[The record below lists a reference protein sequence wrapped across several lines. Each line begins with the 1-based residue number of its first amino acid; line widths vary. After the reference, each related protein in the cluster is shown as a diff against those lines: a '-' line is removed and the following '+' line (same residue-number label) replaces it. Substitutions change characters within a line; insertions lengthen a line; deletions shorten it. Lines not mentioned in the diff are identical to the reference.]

1 MTPPNVVSSSLM
13 TSLLSNAVGN
23 RVISQGVRRVSQPLF
38 LYRLFNQLLDPSV
51 DKLKPQIPASPS
63 KPLLSGLLPAV
74 TPLSR
79 LLLDEELA
87 IFIRYLQDTD
97 ELSVLQCLLDLS
109 EVRDLLDGPKIHK
122 EAAVDKIRQIYTTHF
137 LSRNRH
143 ALPIS
148 ETSINSLSVILHDNV
163 SFDGN

>member
-1 MTPPNVVSSSLM
+1 M

-51 DKLKPQIPASPS
+51 DKLKPQIPPSPS
-63 KPLLSGLLPAV
+63 GPLLSRLLPAT
-74 TPLSR
+74 TPLSCV
-79 LLLDEELA
+79 LLDEELA
-87 IFIRYLQDTD
+87 IFIRYLQDTG

-122 EAAVDKIRQIYTTHF
+122 EAAVDTIQQIYTTHF
-137 LSRNRH
+137 LSRSRH
-143 ALPIS
+143 ALPIC

-163 SFDGN
+163 SCLYIKIQI